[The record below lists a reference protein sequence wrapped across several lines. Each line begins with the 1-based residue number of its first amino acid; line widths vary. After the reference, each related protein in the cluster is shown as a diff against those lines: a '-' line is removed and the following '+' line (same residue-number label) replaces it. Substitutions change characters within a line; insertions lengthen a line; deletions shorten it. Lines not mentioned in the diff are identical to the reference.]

1 MASKLSTLINAL
13 TGKTTPVDAD
23 KIPVLDSENSFNHN
37 WLSFTQLKVYL
48 ATLYAPTAKGVTNGD
63 SHDHSGGDGA
73 QIAYSGLSGLPTLGT
88 AAATDS
94 TAYATAA
101 QGSTADSA
109 LQPGDVDDA
118 PVNGATTAPIS
129 SNWAYDHAAIAVVS
143 NVTGI
148 TGADPI
154 TNIVSLT
161 QAEYDAI
168 GSPSATTFYVITG

>member
-23 KIPVLDSENSFNHN
+23 KIPILDSENSFNHN

-48 ATLYAPTAKGVTNGD
+48 ATLF
-63 SHDHSGGDGA
+63 
-73 QIAYSGLSGLPTLGT
+73 
-88 AAATDS
+88 
-94 TAYATAA
+94 ATAA
-101 QGSTADSA
+101 QGSVADSA
-109 LQPGDVDDA
+109 LQPGDVDDT

-129 SNWAYDHAAIAVVS
+129 SNWAYDHAALAVVS

-148 TGADPI
+148 TGADQI

-168 GSPSATTFYVITG
+168 TPSATTFYVITG